1 MNEPVNVIRNLEK
14 ALADDDFDWSL
25 LLVGEDQTD
34 KLAALTSDL
43 RADHS
48 ETGDGKQI
56 SSGFSYLG
64 IGPTIAWAH
73 AVSDPFYLVMKA
85 GAESFVRH
93 WRKIRPH
100 VAKNGFHFVSLG
112 VGTGQ
117 KDRIILEDLR
127 AAKPD
132 LFYLPVDMSSEM
144 LRLGTHEAV
153 RGIRFPM
160 SQVLSVQLDFSLAD
174 NMEQLAEMFARLVG
188 DDPLLYTLTG
198 NTLANFDSDEEAL
211 DTISSVLRPQDR
223 LLLEVA
229 TTTRIDAEAMKA
241 AADEYHQTRAF
252 TEFVTSAL
260 RYNTDLTIDP
270 AMVQFCGFIEDD
282 DALLVKIMFQN
293 SGPDDLMM
301 GLPDHTEVALKPKDT
316 IRLYTTRKFSA
327 KRLDRLMAACEL
339 TLVENAHS
347 QFRRTRKPTPFGLDL
362 LLLAPKSAT
371 TGKRSVADEMWAR

>member
-1 MNEPVNVIRNLEK
+1 MSEPVHVIRNLEK
-14 ALADDDFDWSL
+14 ALADDDFAWSL

-43 RADHS
+43 RAGHS

-56 SSGFSYLG
+56 SSGFSYWG

-93 WRKIRPH
+93 WQKIRPH
-100 VAKNGFHFVSLG
+100 VAKDGFHFVSLG

-117 KDRIILEDLR
+117 KDRVILEDLR

-132 LFYLPVDMSSEM
+132 LFYIPVDMSSEM
-144 LRLGTHEAV
+144 LRLGTQEPV

-160 SQVLSVQLDFSLAD
+160 TQVLPVQLDFSLVD
-174 NMEQLAEMFARLVG
+174 NMEELGQMLARLVG

-198 NTLANFDSDEEAL
+198 NTLANFDSDEDVL
-211 DTISSVLRPQDR
+211 DTIASVLRPQDR

-229 TTTRIDAEAMKA
+229 TTTQINEDAAKA
-241 AADEYHQTRAF
+241 AADEYHRTRAF

-260 RYNTDLTIDP
+260 RYNTDLPIDL
-270 AMVQFCGFIEDD
+270 AMVEFRGSVTEDG
-282 DALLVKIMFQN
+282 DALLVKVLFTTDE
-293 SGPDDLMM
+293 PLVM
-301 GLPDHTEVALKPKDT
+301 GLPDHTDVVLEPGDT

-327 KRLDRLMAACEL
+327 ERLDRLVAACDL

-347 QFRRTRKPTPFGLDL
+347 PFRRTRRPSPFGLDL
-362 LLLAPKSAT
+362 LLLAPKSAQASRRT
-371 TGKRSVADEMWAR
+371 IADEMWAR